1 MSAGKEANNAF
12 LGNPIFHSLGL
23 IVDRI
28 TDNQSSSHLD
38 KKGGR
43 WGAMDR
49 TRGKKKDT
57 FKNIPKIK
65 VNFSLLISIFMSF
78 DIACLMA

>member
-12 LGNPIFHSLGL
+12 LGNPIFCSLGL

-38 KKGGR
+38 EEGGR

-49 TRGKKKDT
+49 TGGKKGYFQKHS
-57 FKNIPKIK
+57 KNYQ
-65 VNFSLLISIFMSF
+65 S
-78 DIACLMA
+78 

>member
-12 LGNPIFHSLGL
+12 LGNPIFRSLGL

-28 TDNQSSSHLD
+28 TDNQSSRHLD
-38 KKGGR
+38 EKGGR

-49 TRGKKKDT
+49 TRGEKKDT

-65 VNFSLLISIFMSF
+65 VNFSLLISIL
-78 DIACLMA
+78 CLLILHA

>member
-1 MSAGKEANNAF
+1 MSAGKDANNAF
-12 LGNPIFHSLGL
+12 LGNPIFRSLGL

-38 KKGGR
+38 EEGGR

-49 TRGKKKDT
+49 TRGKKKGY
-57 FKNIPKIK
+57 FQKHSKNQ
-65 VNFSLLISIFMSF
+65 S
-78 DIACLMA
+78 